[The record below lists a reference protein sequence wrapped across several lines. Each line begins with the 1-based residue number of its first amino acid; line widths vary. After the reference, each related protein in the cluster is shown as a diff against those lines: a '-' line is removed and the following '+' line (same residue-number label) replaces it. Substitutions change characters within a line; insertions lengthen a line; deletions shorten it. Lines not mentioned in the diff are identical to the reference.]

1 MKDKLKLIN
10 DEPESISGPGK
21 SEVNKTNKE
30 VSKEKGKPGRPTLL
44 TPELF
49 SRLIRLFEDHF
60 FIAIVAAKAD
70 IYNSRICDWQN
81 EREDFRDAVAH
92 AQDKWIAQEMDF
104 LINFAKNKKKK
115 DWRARE
121 YRLSIAR
128 KEYNPR
134 KWLREGVEKD
144 RLQVINININQRD
157 LTESRVE
164 AMKVIGS
171 SKAKQET
178 VSLMLFNK
186 EKEKPGED
194 ET

>member
-10 DEPESISGPGK
+10 DEPDPISGPGK

-186 EKEKPGED
+186 EKERPGEN